1 MFIHFRMSVAF
12 IYRNRNYMK
21 SHCNSQQTA
30 LNGSL
35 SDQISLLKS
44 TFYSKQENCSVNV
57 VDPVSYWSSAIYCV
71 CSYWRPECTGC
82 PEESRIE
89 DLSSGQAYVSIV
101 LPVYSVP
108 YFPLYYTTN
117 ISHLLNFAVPLF
129 TFIYSKFSRWTEE
142 FS

>member
-1 MFIHFRMSVAF
+1 MWIPCHEKWRK
-12 IYRNRNYMK
+12 I
-21 SHCNSQQTA
+21 
-30 LNGSL
+30 
-35 SDQISLLKS
+35 
-44 TFYSKQENCSVNV
+44 
-57 VDPVSYWSSAIYCV
+57 PYWSSAIYCV

-82 PEESRIE
+82 PKESRIE

-142 FS
+142 FYQQPKSVFPWAHMNTCVVHSLCTALYTSLRPYGDGYDILHLTKEP